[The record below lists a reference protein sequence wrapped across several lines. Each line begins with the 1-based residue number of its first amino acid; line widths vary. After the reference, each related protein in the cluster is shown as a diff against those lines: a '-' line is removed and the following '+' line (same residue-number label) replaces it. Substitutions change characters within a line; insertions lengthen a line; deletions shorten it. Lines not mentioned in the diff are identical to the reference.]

1 MSAHIEVVIIPRF
14 EILNQPLLRVVNS
27 TLRKSQLLL
36 NVLQTV
42 ECFAVLLLQIL
53 ELLQLVEFLLIN
65 NFVLS
70 DTLLNE
76 SLSTCSIRA
85 H

>member
-76 SLSTCSIRA
+76 SLGTCSIRA

>member
-76 SLSTCSIRA
+76 SLGTCSIWA

>member
-1 MSAHIEVVIIPRF
+1 LSAHIEVVIIPRF

-76 SLSTCSIRA
+76 PLGTCSIRA